1 MKDMKKSLSLNKLKL
16 GALTEKMIANA
27 DAVKG
32 GLMGNC
38 HCILVPTT
46 SGGSCDNLSGNGG
59 FTG

>member
-1 MKDMKKSLSLNKLKL
+1 MKKSLSLNKLKL

-32 GLMGNC
+32 GLMADC
-38 HCILVPTT
+38 HLKVPTPT
-46 SGGSCDNLSGNGG
+46 SGGGCDNLSGNGG